1 MKGARDAHRLR
12 AEVDRDRA
20 RFRPDDATHAVRVV
34 IDQVAALELLD
45 DRLGVRLEG
54 AVGEM
59 SPPRGR
65 GCNYCQ
71 YVPLMSGKEV
81 RPSVFLQEG
90 DSGQVACSLMGRAQP
105 WEVVGTRDSGAPT
118 HPHIGRS
125 RSAAS
130 ADVADLNLQGSSA

>member
-1 MKGARDAHRLR
+1 MVGRPRADSGMAVWIVADEFAGILRGLQDCHLVKGARDAHRLR

-45 DRLGVRLEG
+45 DRLGVRLER

-65 GCNYCQ
+65 GCHYCQ
-71 YVPLMSGKEV
+71 YVPLMAGEEV
-81 RPSVFLQEG
+81 R
-90 DSGQVACSLMGRAQP
+90 
-105 WEVVGTRDSGAPT
+105 
-118 HPHIGRS
+118 
-125 RSAAS
+125 
-130 ADVADLNLQGSSA
+130 